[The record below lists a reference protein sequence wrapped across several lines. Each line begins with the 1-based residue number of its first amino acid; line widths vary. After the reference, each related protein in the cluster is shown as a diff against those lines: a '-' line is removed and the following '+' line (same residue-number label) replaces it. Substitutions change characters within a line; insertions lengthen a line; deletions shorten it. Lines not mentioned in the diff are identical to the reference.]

1 MRLHRRLAFHGYK
14 QKLQET
20 RNERE
25 AETKRI
31 ERLSA
36 TLAKKIDSAKAK
48 GLTVRVA

>member
-1 MRLHRRLAFHGYK
+1 MRLQRRSTFHGYE

-25 AETKRI
+25 AETKKV

-36 TLAKKIDSAKAK
+36 ILAKKMDSAKAK
-48 GLTVRVA
+48 GLPVRVA

>member
-1 MRLHRRLAFHGYK
+1 MRLQLRLAFQDYE

-25 AETKRI
+25 AETKRV

-36 TLAKKIDSAKAK
+36 ILVQKMASAKAK
-48 GLTVRVA
+48 GMSVRVA